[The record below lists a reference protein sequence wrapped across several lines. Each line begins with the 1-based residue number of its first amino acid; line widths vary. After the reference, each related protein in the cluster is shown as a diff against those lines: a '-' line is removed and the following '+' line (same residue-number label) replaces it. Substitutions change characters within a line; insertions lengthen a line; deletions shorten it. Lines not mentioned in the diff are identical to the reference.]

1 VPRFSIDV
9 EARLASFEAGLKR
22 IEQSTAG
29 VAGRLESAFGG
40 LRSAL
45 AAIGGVVA
53 VGQITNMVRSFVD
66 AADALDDLSQKTG
79 VAVESLSELQYTA
92 NIEGV
97 NVQSLGD
104 AFTKLSV
111 NLQAGARGSKELQAA
126 FAQVGI
132 AAKELGTIG
141 GDQAFRRIAAAF
153 EGAADGPEKAA
164 LAVKLFG
171 RAGADLIPLLNYG
184 ADGLKRSGDE
194 ARRFGLVIGADTAK
208 AAAEFNDNL
217 TKLRASAQGFGFSLG
232 NEVLP
237 SLSRFVAEL
246 LEGQRIFGSFAS
258 ALANLGNPFNINP
271 FKDLAGNIA
280 AVRKEIEL
288 LERQRNNSAAEGNT
302 NLGGFDASI
311 ERARKR
317 LEFLKFQ
324 QRQSI
329 STGDPSTFD
338 SRDRRLQAQGSGKPG
353 FAPDTG
359 GGDDLREQI
368 EKGSQKGAEFLL
380 KIYTDQFSA
389 IRREAVQLQTEL
401 VSILQEGPAE
411 AQRQAQ
417 ARQSALDGVLGQTQV
432 GRVRELQQLLEDL
445 ARAGAQAPL
454 EMQEQYEQAFEII
467 NQQIQEANGKL
478 DGQFDNIVEG
488 TDLARDGFLRLQ
500 AAIERWGDA
509 TADEIVKVVQTG
521 KLNFSSLINTIAAD
535 LLRLSIQQSITR
547 PLFTALAASLPGGP
561 GAGAPTAAGTPFG
574 FSFGGGRAA
583 GGNVSGGRYYTV
595 GERGPETLFVNPGQ
609 SGTIVPNGGGS
620 APVSVYL
627 DARTDSNLVRQY
639 VLQAVSLAQSEQ
651 ARRANMGA

>member
-1 VPRFSIDV
+1 MPRFSIDV
-9 EARLASFEAGLKR
+9 EARLASFEQALKR

-66 AADALDDLSQKTG
+66 AADALDELSQKTG

-97 NVQSLGD
+97 NVESLGD

-111 NLQAGARGSKELQAA
+111 NLQAGARGSKELQQA

-132 AAKELGTIG
+132 AAKDLGTIG
-141 GDQAFRRIAAAF
+141 ADQAFRRIAAAF
-153 EGAADGPEKAA
+153 EGASDGPEKAA

-194 ARRFGLVIGADTAK
+194 ARRFGLVIGADTAR

-217 TKLRASAQGFGFSLG
+217 TRLQASAQGFGFAIG
-232 NEVLP
+232 NQVLP
-237 SLSRFVAEL
+237 SLSQFVSEL

-288 LERQRNNSAAEGNT
+288 LERQRNNSASEGNT
-302 NLGGFDASI
+302 NLGGFDAAI

-324 QRQSI
+324 QRQRI

-338 SRDRRLQAQGSGKPG
+338 SRDRRLQAQADKPA
-353 FAPDTG
+353 FAATPEDTS
-359 GGDDLREQI
+359 DLRDQI
-368 EKGSQKGAEFLL
+368 EKGSRKGAEFLF
-380 KIYTDQFSA
+380 KIYTDQFA
-389 IRREAVQLQTEL
+389 EIRREAVQLQSEL

-411 AQRQAQ
+411 AQRQAS
-417 ARQSALDGVLGQTQV
+417 ARQSAVDGILGQTQI
-432 GRVRELQQLLEDL
+432 GRVRELQRLLEDL
-445 ARAGAQAPL
+445 ARAGAEAPL
-454 EMQEQYEQAFEII
+454 EMQQQYEQAFEII

-478 DGQFDNIVEG
+478 DGQFENIVEG
-488 TDLARDGFLRLQ
+488 TDLAKDGFLRLQ

-547 PLFTALAASLPGGP
+547 PLFTALAAALPGGP
-561 GAGAPTAAGTPFG
+561 GAGAPSAGGSQFAY
-574 FSFGGGRAA
+574 SWGGGKAS
-583 GGNVSGGRYYTV
+583 GGAVMGGRYYTV

-609 SGTIVPNGGGS
+609 SGTIIPNGGVS
-620 APVSVYL
+620 APVNIYL
-627 DARTDSNLVRQY
+627 DARTDSSLVRQY
-639 VLQAVSLAQSEQ
+639 VMQAVALAQSEQ
-651 ARRANMGA
+651 ARRSSMGV

>member
-9 EARLASFEAGLKR
+9 EARLASFEQGLKR

-111 NLQAGARGSKELQAA
+111 NLQAGARGSKELQQA

-132 AAKELGTIG
+132 AAKDLGTIG
-141 GDQAFRRIAAAF
+141 ADQAFRRIAAAF
-153 EGAADGPEKAA
+153 EGASDGPEKAA

-217 TKLRASAQGFGFSLG
+217 TRLQASAQGFGFAIG
-232 NEVLP
+232 NQVLP
-237 SLSRFVAEL
+237 SLSQFVAEL

-288 LERQRNNSAAEGNT
+288 LERQRNNSASEGNT
-302 NLGGFDASI
+302 NLGGFDAAI

-324 QRQSI
+324 QRQRI

-338 SRDRRLQAQGSGKPG
+338 SRDRRLQAQADKPA
-353 FAPDTG
+353 FAATPEDTS
-359 GGDDLREQI
+359 DLRDQI
-368 EKGSQKGAEFLL
+368 EKGSRKGAEFLV
-380 KIYTDQFSA
+380 KIYTDQFA
-389 IRREAVQLQTEL
+389 EIRREAVQLQSEL

-411 AQRQAQ
+411 AQRQAS
-417 ARQSALDGVLGQTQV
+417 ARQSAVDGILGQTQV
-432 GRVRELQQLLEDL
+432 GRVRELQRLLEDL
-445 ARAGAQAPL
+445 ARAGAEAPL
-454 EMQEQYEQAFEII
+454 EMQQQYEQAFEII

-488 TDLARDGFLRLQ
+488 TDLAKDGFLRLQ
-500 AAIERWGDA
+500 AAVERWGDA
-509 TADEIVKVVQTG
+509 TADEIVKVVETG
-521 KLNFSSLINTIAAD
+521 KLNFSSLIKTIASD

-561 GAGAPTAAGTPFG
+561 GTGAPSAAGTPFG
-574 FSFGGGRAA
+574 FSFGGGRAT
-583 GGNVSGGRYYTV
+583 GGSVTGGRYYTV

-609 SGTIVPNGGGS
+609 SGTVVPAGGGS
-620 APVSVYL
+620 APVNVYL
-627 DARTDSNLVRQY
+627 DARTDSSLVRQY
-639 VLQAVSLAQSEQ
+639 VMQAVALAQSEQ
-651 ARRANMGA
+651 ARRSSMGV